1 MGHHARPTDAWYELA
16 DGVDRMSDTTSR
28 NLETARLRMQPIEA
42 GDIDALARL
51 HGDAEIMAGMRFGA
65 ESRDQVAAV
74 LGGYLATW
82 RDRGYGIWVL
92 VDKASC
98 GFAGECGFWLRD
110 DGEGVAMRVVL
121 VKSFWGQGLAVEA
134 ASAALDYGFGV
145 AGLERVV
152 GAAQAT
158 NARSRAAVAKIGF
171 RFERSWRK
179 ENGVEVMFYA
189 MTRDEWLA
197 RGH

>member
-1 MGHHARPTDAWYELA
+1 
-16 DGVDRMSDTTSR
+16 MSETASR
-28 NLETARLRMQPIEA
+28 NLETARLRMRPIEA
-42 GDIDALARL
+42 GDFDALARL

-65 ESRDQVAAV
+65 ENRDQVAAV

-82 RDRGYGIWVL
+82 RDRGYGIWAL
-92 VDKASC
+92 VDKASG
-98 GFAGECGFWLRD
+98 GFVGECGFWLRD
-110 DGEGVAMRVVL
+110 DGEGVAMRAVL
-121 VKSFWGQGLAVEA
+121 DKPFWGQGLAVEA
-134 ASAALDYGFGV
+134 ASAALDFGFGV

-197 RGH
+197 RGL